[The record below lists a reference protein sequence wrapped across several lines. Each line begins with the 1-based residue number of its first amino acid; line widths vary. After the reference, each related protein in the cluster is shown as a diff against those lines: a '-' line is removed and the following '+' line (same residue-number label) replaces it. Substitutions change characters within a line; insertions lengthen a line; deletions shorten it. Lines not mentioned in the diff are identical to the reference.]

1 MSDFQHPIQA
11 VVRRTGLSAHV
22 IRIWEKRYGA
32 VAPERTSTNRRL
44 YSDEQ
49 IERLT
54 LLREITQAGQSIG
67 YVAKLPTEKLKQ
79 LAVASPVG
87 AARTAP
93 GVAPVEEA
101 SSFLDDSLAAVRA
114 LDARAL
120 EQTLNRSETALGA
133 VGMLR
138 RVAAPLAR
146 AIGDSW
152 REGNITAAHEHFA
165 SAVLR
170 TYLAQAAKPFAAG
183 ANEPVLVVTTPAGQ
197 LHELGALLAAAM
209 AANLGWHVTYL
220 GASLP
225 APEIAGAAK
234 QNRARAVALSL
245 VYPADDPR
253 MDGELTRLRDLLP
266 PEVKLIAG
274 GQAMTA
280 YRNVLDRIGAL
291 QIGDLELLASA
302 LDELRTPTSGVGVTH
317 AKQRDAP
324 GTRFRK

>member
-1 MSDFQHPIQA
+1 MSDFHHPIQA

-32 VAPERTSTNRRL
+32 VSPERTATNRRL
-44 YSDEQ
+44 YTDEQ

-54 LLREITQAGQSIG
+54 LLHEITQAGQSIG
-67 YVAKLPTEKLKQ
+67 YVARLPTEQLKQ
-79 LAVASPVG
+79 LAMAPTAGG
-87 AARTAP
+87 ARPAP
-93 GVAPVEEA
+93 GPAPAEAA
-101 SSFLDDSLAAVRA
+101 SSFLEDSLSAVRA

-120 EQTLNRSETALGA
+120 ERTLNRSETALGA

-170 TYLAQAAKPFAAG
+170 AFLTQAARPFAAS

-220 GASLP
+220 GAGLP

-245 VYPADDPR
+245 VYPADDPQ
-253 MDGELTRLRDLLP
+253 MEGELTRLRELLP
-266 PEVKLIAG
+266 PEVTLICG
-274 GQAMTA
+274 GQAISA
-280 YRNVLDRIGAL
+280 YRGMLDRIGAR
-291 QIGDLELLASA
+291 QVADLGQLSAA
-302 LDELRTPTSGVGVTH
+302 LDGLRT
-317 AKQRDAP
+317 AAP
-324 GTRFRK
+324 GSRSTPPW